1 MPLYRRM
8 EPNAEIFEYKCV
20 EFAEPLLYGELLKE
34 PIELAPVGR
43 EFTIVGNEIRGFED
57 AKENLMNVKTLAAVA
72 ATVAC

>member
-34 PIELAPVGR
+34 PITSSR
-43 EFTIVGNEIRGFED
+43 Q
-57 AKENLMNVKTLAAVA
+57 
-72 ATVAC
+72 